1 MGVTLVSSDVNY
13 DTGNEVYIIGDTKT
27 DEAGFQEF
35 LDRFTPVCSMDILGN
50 YTGNV
55 ITFEEF
61 LQKLY
66 ITEEEKRCATQSAPT
81 AMSMTQIN
89 TPFAPTAIRR
99 KQRSSLAP
107 VVGERWPLAARAVR

>member
-1 MGVTLVSSDVNY
+1 MNY

-61 LQKLY
+61 LQNY
-66 ITEEEKRCATQSAPT
+66 T
-81 AMSMTQIN
+81 
-89 TPFAPTAIRR
+89 
-99 KQRSSLAP
+99 
-107 VVGERWPLAARAVR
+107 